1 MAKQSTDVAILVFPG
16 VELLDFTG
24 PYEAL
29 SACRLDATRRREEP
43 SPFRPQLV
51 AASLEPVA
59 CANGPRFLP
68 DTTFADCT
76 APHILLVPG
85 GWGVRKPLDDTAL
98 LAWIRKIGAKAR
110 TVAGVCTGSMLLGK
124 AGLLEGRRATTH
136 WRSLDWMRASYPGVT
151 VVDDAHVV
159 EDGHVLT
166 SAGISAGIDLGLHL
180 VARYYGE
187 DTARATAAHLEYR
200 FSQDNKRRVSL
211 SPVKSS

>member
-29 SACRLDATRRREEP
+29 SACRLDAARRREDS
-43 SPFRPQLV
+43 SPFRLQLV

-68 DTTFADCT
+68 DTTLAACA
-76 APHILLVPG
+76 APDVLLVPG
-85 GWGVRKPLDDTAL
+85 GWGVRKALDDAAL
-98 LAWIRKIGAKAR
+98 VAWIRETGAKAR
-110 TVAGVCTGSMLLGK
+110 TLAGVCTGSMLLGK
-124 AGLLEGRRATTH
+124 AGLLAGRRATTH
-136 WRSLDWMRASYPGVT
+136 WRSLDWMRASYPDVT

-159 EDGHVLT
+159 EDGNLLT
-166 SAGISAGIDLGLHL
+166 SAGISAGIDLGLRL
-180 VARYYGE
+180 VARYYDE
-187 DTARATAAHLEYR
+187 AIAKETAAHLEYC

-211 SPVKSS
+211 SSL